1 LLDERPRHLLGI
13 GEVDD
18 ILEGVER
25 GIDTFDCVTPTR
37 IARRG
42 SLFISPR
49 AGGSRQNRFRINIK
63 SAAYMDDGRPVD
75 PFCRCP
81 TCSSYSRAY
90 LRHLYA
96 SGELSYFRLASIH
109 NLYFMLRLMEEIRK
123 SIRSGTFKE
132 LKRGWLGEA

>member
-1 LLDERPRHLLGI
+1 
-13 GEVDD
+13 
-18 ILEGVER
+18 
-25 GIDTFDCVTPTR
+25 
-37 IARRG
+37 
-42 SLFISPR
+42 
-49 AGGSRQNRFRINIK
+49 
-63 SAAYMDDGRPVD
+63 MDDGRPVD